1 MKGYD
6 ALDVIF
12 GAACSPLRTR
22 VVSMALGAAR
32 RNADPSSQT
41 RLQAC
46 RALKVAMPA
55 PLASWPCLPAFDRP
69 CSNTGALLGAR
80 LLSGMAW
87 GRSQGPLHKRWTEE
101 DARQAKS
108 IAKALN
114 SQSPIILNLK
124 TAERMPMKQYSEMR
138 QTFVLLVRSDTD
150 KEELLLEEVVM
161 EAEAAG
167 LDPVMVHLPT
177 DKNDVGMPVVR
188 FMDSGK
194 KRHDLSKRA
203 KESKKQQAVNSV
215 KEIKLGYNI
224 GQHDL
229 ETRLRQA
236 REFLAKGHRVK
247 LFTVLKRGEEH
258 DTARERI
265 DAALGTM
272 TDLGTVEPAT
282 AQAHVVKGVI
292 VPAKNLRD
300 SAQAEKGD
308 RDQDAR
314 VSRRELKAKE
324 QAAAAKAA
332 QEATAKE
339 QALHAEPSASEA
351 LGDERGPPS
360 TFGEGRSRPS
370 AFGEGRIVR
379 RGSGLADVRVGEGR
393 GGTGSAERLDRG
405 EHAAYR
411 RR

>member
-1 MKGYD
+1 
-6 ALDVIF
+6 
-12 GAACSPLRTR
+12 
-22 VVSMALGAAR
+22 
-32 RNADPSSQT
+32 
-41 RLQAC
+41 
-46 RALKVAMPA
+46 
-55 PLASWPCLPAFDRP
+55 
-69 CSNTGALLGAR
+69 
-80 LLSGMAW
+80 
-87 GRSQGPLHKRWTEE
+87 
-101 DARQAKS
+101 
-108 IAKALN
+108 
-114 SQSPIILNLK
+114 
-124 TAERMPMKQYSEMR
+124 MKQYSEMR

-282 AQAHVVKGVI
+282 AQA
-292 VPAKNLRD
+292 
-300 SAQAEKGD
+300 EKGD

-314 VSRRELKAKE
+314 LSRRELKAKE